1 MLAMIAMQSYTWLSI
16 AASAILLLVI
26 GLAAALWST
35 RQALADAQLE
45 MNRAVAL
52 SEAQGAI
59 ANQNMRAAAKDLHES
74 VGQFLSLAQLMA
86 RSAYAVNPDPRM
98 KSCEESLDHAI
109 PELQLTVSA
118 LRSGLGH
125 EMTLGEVLALDADR
139 LVRVAR
145 VKASL
150 KEIGLPPTLSAD
162 ERVMLYHGCQ
172 SLMAMALQRQGTE
185 KLTITLDASGPLRLS
200 FHLVGPGPE
209 PGSHHETALLDTLNK
224 RLNLFG
230 YAVLPDPDDRQSG
243 WMIRALET

>member
-1 MLAMIAMQSYTWLSI
+1 MIAVIALQSYTWLSI

-26 GLAAALWST
+26 GLTAALWST

-45 MNRAVAL
+45 MNRAIAL

-59 ANQNMRAAAKDLHES
+59 ASQNMRAAAKALHEI
-74 VGQFLSLAQLMA
+74 VGQSLSLAQLMA
-86 RSAYAVNPDPRM
+86 RSAYAMNPDPRI

-109 PELQLTVSA
+109 PELQLTVRA

-139 LVRVAR
+139 LVRLER
-145 VKASL
+145 VQASM

-162 ERVMLYHGCQ
+162 ERVVLYHCCQ
-172 SLMAMALQRQGTE
+172 SLMGMALHRPGAE

-200 FHLVGPGPE
+200 FHLGGTGPE
-209 PGSHHETALLDTLNK
+209 PGSHHEPALLDTLNK
-224 RLNLFG
+224 RCNLFG
-230 YAVLPDPDDRQSG
+230 YTVLPDPDDQQSG